1 MINKASNTPAV
12 FFLFVKK
19 VFVFKQSGLVPHS
32 VVFSAILTQIL
43 DEKVQPKI
51 QVAQVFLSIFS
62 EDIIK
67 GLILNCLIFIAG
79 MGLYTIV
86 FAFDFITGMRAS
98 RREHLISAG
107 TTKGYVRSDKL
118 WSSVWKF
125 FAVIV
130 ITTILTSFSS
140 ILVLIDQNTLHQG
153 GMLLTLFF
161 FIMVISFDLH
171 SVGEN
176 QERLFG
182 KKPQFYVML
191 DGFFQKMGDLVM
203 LRIKKLFGLTK
214 DEENET
220 NKEF

>member
-1 MINKASNTPAV
+1 MIAKASNTPEL

-19 VFVFKQSGLVPHS
+19 VFSFSNSGLIPHS
-32 VVFSAILTQIL
+32 FVFSAVITQIL

-51 QVAQVFLSIFS
+51 EVARIFLSIFS
-62 EDIIK
+62 EDIVK

-79 MGLYTIV
+79 LGLYSLV
-86 FAFDFITGMRAS
+86 FVFDFITGMRAS
-98 RREHLISAG
+98 KKEHLISAK
-107 TTKGYVRSDKL
+107 TTKGYVKSDKL

-140 ILVLIDQNTLHQG
+140 ILVLIDQKTLHQG

-203 LRIKKLFGLTK
+203 LRVKKLFGLTK
-214 DEENET
+214 EDENEDT
-220 NKEF
+220 N